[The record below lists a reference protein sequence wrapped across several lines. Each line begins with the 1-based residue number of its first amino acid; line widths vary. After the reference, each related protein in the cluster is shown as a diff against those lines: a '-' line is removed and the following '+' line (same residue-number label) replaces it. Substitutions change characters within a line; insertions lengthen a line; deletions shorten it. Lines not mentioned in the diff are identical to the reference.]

1 MTRPVGTQLYKNTW
15 WSWYIGGEATVLLY
29 TVVANVYMSD
39 LH

>member
-1 MTRPVGTQLYKNTW
+1 MTRTIGTQLYKNT